1 MKRFSY
7 RLLAGVLAAAM
18 LLAAGCGDRRE
29 LEDLTVLLVTGFDLD
44 DEGHLIIYE
53 SSPVFSK
60 EAKDKEEKYGVKART
75 IREARGKFDALVTAL
90 SVGGKIQVVLLSKKL
105 LQHEKWFRLF
115 DTSFRDA
122 KNTINARVVAV
133 DGPVAEIINFYPK
146 DKPRLPLHMVKLIDT
161 SVRRNLTV
169 KTTLQELQRQMTD
182 SGMTPFVT
190 ELKKENEIKLTGTA
204 LLDGQGKYVTRLEP
218 QENMLLRIMQGYD
231 KGEMAISVTIPGKR
245 SEGPIKLNEITFLV
259 LNVSRKVKT
268 AWNEDRFSFHVAVNL
283 SVRIAEK
290 LIPPGEKI
298 NEKQLEQIIQGQMQ
312 RKLTAFM
319 HKIQKFRVDPV
330 GLGSYAR
337 AFQYKQWSKVKD
349 RWGETLARSNV
360 DVAVKVRI
368 KEMGP
373 IK

>member
-29 LEDLTVLLVTGFDLD
+29 LEDLTVLLITGFDLD
-44 DEGHLIIYE
+44 EEGNLLVYE

-60 EAKDKEEKYGVKART
+60 EAKDKEEEYGVKART
-75 IREARGKFDALVTAL
+75 IHEARGKFDALVTAL

-122 KNTINARVVAV
+122 KNTVNARVVAV

-182 SGMTPFVT
+182 KGMTPYMT
-190 ELKKENEIKLTGTA
+190 ELKKEKEIKLTGTA
-204 LLDGQGKYVTRLEP
+204 LLDEQGKYVARLGP
-218 QENMLLRIMQGYD
+218 KENMFLRILQGYD
-231 KGEMAISVTIPGKR
+231 KGEMAISVTIPDKPGK
-245 SEGPIKLNEITFLV
+245 GPIKLNEITFLV
-259 LNVSRKVKT
+259 INVSRKVKT
-268 AWNEDRFSFHVAVNL
+268 AWNQDRFSFQVAVNL
-283 SVRIAEK
+283 SVRLAEK

-298 NEKQLEQIIQGQMQ
+298 TEKELEQIIQEQMQ
-312 RKLTAFM
+312 RQLTAFM
-319 HKIQKFRVDPV
+319 HKIQKLRVDPV

-368 KEMGP
+368 KELGP